1 MRASEFLTEVKR
13 WKTKDGEFND
23 ILKHASPGTYTNDSD
38 RYYALY
44 RASMF
49 MARAPGD
56 YEDMDIDS
64 VAATAYIGAYTD
76 VDKQKIDAAHKALG
90 MKVQTQSKGP
100 SQELPDTNTKS
111 PIKQA
116 KWRGQG

>member
-49 MARAPGD
+49 MARAPGH

-90 MKVQTQSKGP
+90 MKVKTQSIGP
-100 SQELPDTNTKS
+100 SQELPDTNTQS
-111 PIKQA
+111 PITQA
-116 KWRGQG
+116 KWQRKK